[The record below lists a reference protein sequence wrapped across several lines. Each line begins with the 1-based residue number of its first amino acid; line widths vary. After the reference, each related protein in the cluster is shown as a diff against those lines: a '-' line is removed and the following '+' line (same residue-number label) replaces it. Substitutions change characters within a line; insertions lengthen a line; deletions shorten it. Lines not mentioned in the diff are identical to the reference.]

1 MKDRELDQ
9 LLGAANFPPLTAR
22 RVNAIE
28 SAVVA
33 DLKPVRPLAPA
44 GKYAAAFLCI
54 LVGACILGCLLVGQ
68 HGWSALS
75 SLQRTLIFVP
85 LAAVAALLVYSVV
98 HQMTPAAKYP
108 RSTAMLASAFF
119 LWLLVIM
126 QMIFRPIAEPAFVE
140 HGFAC
145 FRTGMAFAL
154 PSGLLFALL
163 LRRGAGLTPL
173 LTGATAGGL
182 AGLTGLTVLE
192 IHCPNLNLYHIVV
205 WHVAVT
211 VVCLFL
217 GCVFSSVTL
226 LRWRSNP

>member
-9 LLGAANFPPLTAR
+9 LLGAANFPSLPAR
-22 RVNAIE
+22 RVNDIE

-44 GKYAAAFLCI
+44 GTYAAAFLCI
-54 LVGACILGCLLVGQ
+54 LIGACVLDCLLVGQ
-68 HGWSALS
+68 HGWHALTV
-75 SLQRTLIFVP
+75 LQRSLIFIP
-85 LAAVAALLVYSVV
+85 LAAIAALLVYSVV

-119 LWLLVIM
+119 LWLLVFM
-126 QMIFRPIAEPAFVE
+126 LLIFRPASEPGFVE

-154 PSGLLFALL
+154 PSGLLFGVL
-163 LRRGAGLTPL
+163 LRRGAGFTPL

-182 AGLTGLTVLE
+182 AGLIGLTVLE

-205 WHVAVT
+205 WHVLVT

-217 GCVFSSVTL
+217 GFIFSSVTL